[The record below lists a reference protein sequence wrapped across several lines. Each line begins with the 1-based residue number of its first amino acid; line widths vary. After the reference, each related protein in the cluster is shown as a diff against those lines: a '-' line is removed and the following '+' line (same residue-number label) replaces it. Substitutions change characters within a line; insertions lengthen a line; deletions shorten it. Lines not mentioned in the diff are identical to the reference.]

1 MLHNIQCS
9 TAEASYIFR
18 YHQLPIYNYSHYLP
32 LSLLDS
38 LSLQDQATGGDVYS
52 VVNKKH
58 PPVLPYAV
66 DDPNHSQLKQ
76 ASIDLDVIAHAFLA
90 TQCQKSGG
98 ETSNMHINNI

>member
-32 LSLLDS
+32 LSL
-38 LSLQDQATGGDVYS
+38 QDQATGGDVCS

-76 ASIDLDVIAHAFLA
+76 ASIDLDVITCTLQA
-90 TQCQKSGG
+90 TQCQKSGR
-98 ETSNMHINNI
+98 ETSNMHINKYFDIS

>member
-1 MLHNIQCS
+1 MLLNIQCS

-32 LSLLDS
+32 LY
-38 LSLQDQATGGDVYS
+38 LQDRATGGDVCS

-76 ASIDLDVIAHAFLA
+76 ASIDLNVIAHAFLA

-98 ETSNMHINNI
+98 GTSNMHINKYFDIS